1 MSISLE
7 DMDFRMQAMFACR
20 VETFLYDLPRRHM
33 MELHAISPLVL
44 RRDFWLL
51 KLGLQCLLLAFVIAF
66 SLPAAAQADVR
77 SLTDKRRIEIE
88 RQVASELQNL
98 LDRMERTEGQ
108 SRALTVKVSFDSTGE
123 ILIIDPGKGFLN
135 LRNTHISA
143 KTEEQMQEL
152 TGTAL
157 YLLDGIIKVTGTEF
171 RFDGKDIYHYF
182 PSEWHPKP
190 PIRSKPLANGPT
202 IPAKVVI
209 SPSHGLYYLFHS
221 GGGGEWIEQRP
232 LLNGIREDYI
242 TPFLADSLE
251 IWMHVRSGSETT
263 WTRSKS
269 FDIHKPSG
277 QEWWRVAARGHLE
290 QTYPEHPEIWHSLP
304 NHTGNDRQYDED
316 IRARPL
322 FANYLG
328 ADTLIS
334 LHTNGS
340 ENTSIRGAEAYAH
353 PGREADRALGTSIL
367 CYMKEIIQAQEGYE
381 SFPVRSYAST
391 AGNYGENRLATMPA
405 IVVEVAYH
413 SNPADA
419 AALQDPVF
427 QTAAMKGIEK
437 GYRLK
442 AENKPCSPFNIDN
455 IPDTSGP
462 HNTPIT
468 HTVFYNGYPQFPV
481 TAEMEYVTCPT
492 GWYCNDFEIALAS
505 KAPSP
510 LLYST
515 TCDAP
520 DSEPS
525 ATFRLKT
532 TLIDADGVST
542 GPTEHSYTCT
552 TPAHQ
557 QTAGTITVGV
567 PTTGGTN

>member
-1 MSISLE
+1 
-7 DMDFRMQAMFACR
+7 
-20 VETFLYDLPRRHM
+20 
-33 MELHAISPLVL
+33 MELHAISRLAQ
-44 RRDFWLL
+44 RRNRSIL
-51 KLGLQCLLLAFVIAF
+51 KSGFQGFLLALVIAF
-66 SLPAAAQADVR
+66 SLPGADAFAQTNVR
-77 SLTDKRRIEIE
+77 TLTDKRRMEIE

-108 SRALTVKVSFDSTGE
+108 SLALTVKVSFDPTGE
-123 ILIIDPGKGFLN
+123 VLIIDPGKGFLN
-135 LRNTHISA
+135 LRNSHISA

-157 YLLDGIIKVTGTEF
+157 YLLDGIITVTGTEF

-182 PSEWHPKP
+182 PSEWRPNP
-190 PIRSKPLANGPT
+190 PPRSKHSVNGET
-202 IPAKVVI
+202 TPAKIVI
-209 SPSHGLYYLFHS
+209 SPSHGLYYLFNPD
-221 GGGGEWIEQRP
+221 GGGEWTKQRP
-232 LLNGIREDYI
+232 LSNGITEDYI

-251 IWMHVRSGSETT
+251 IWMNVRSEAETT
-263 WTRSKS
+263 WARSKS
-269 FDIHKPSG
+269 FQVHPPSG
-277 QEWWRVAARGHLE
+277 KAWWRVAARGHLE
-290 QTYPEHPEIWHSLP
+290 QTYPDHPEIWHSLP

-340 ENTSIRGAEAYAH
+340 DNTSIRGAEAYAH
-353 PGREADRALGTSIL
+353 RGRAADRALGTSIL

-427 QTAAMKGIEK
+427 QRAAMKGVEK
-437 GYRLK
+437 GYRLH
-442 AENKPCSPFNIDN
+442 AENKPCKPFKIDN
-455 IPDTSGP
+455 IPDTAGP
-462 HNTPIT
+462 QNTPIS
-468 HTVFYNGYPQFPV
+468 HTVFYEGYPQFPV
-481 TAEMEYVTCPT
+481 TARMEYVTCAS
-492 GWYCNDFEIALAS
+492 GWYCNDFEITLAS
-505 KAPSP
+505 NVPSP
-510 LLYST
+510 LIYST
-515 TCDAP
+515 TCTTSYP
-520 DSEPS
+520 RPP

-552 TPAHQ
+552 TPLYQRA
-557 QTAGTITVGV
+557 TGIKTVGV
-567 PTTGGTN
+567 PSTTGGLN